1 MPEELVVEGLEKV
14 YPEGSRALGG
24 VSFSVEPGAFM
35 VLLGPSGSGKTTLM
49 RAVAGIER
57 ASAGT
62 ISIGSKLVA
71 GPGHHVPPE
80 RRELA
85 MVFQDYALWPHLRVR
100 DNVAY
105 ALRRR
110 HLGKDESARRTS
122 EMITRVGLS
131 HLSHRFP
138 GELSGGE
145 QQRVALA
152 RALVGDTGLLLC
164 DEPLSN
170 LDADLRERMRVQI
183 SSLVR
188 EAGTTAIYITHDQQ
202 EAFALADQIGVLE
215 LGHLVQMGTPE
226 DVYARPATSF
236 VARFT
241 GLAVELDVVVDGP
254 APAGRYRVVPRGL
267 RSRLPLFARSETV
280 LPTGEQALL
289 TVRPSAVRV
298 LETSDERCQL
308 SGLVADVAFRG
319 RNYELAVD
327 LVDGRRVGGIHAER
341 RMTRGEPVGLTFDP
355 EGCHLFAGESGE
367 GESTASA
374 EEIGFESPSIEDG
387 GTIPSSPLFGSVAR

>member
-24 VSFSVEPGAFM
+24 VSFSVEPGVFM

-110 HLGKDESARRTS
+110 RLGKDESARRTS
-122 EMITRVGLS
+122 EMIGRVGLS

-138 GELSGGE
+138 SELSGGE

-226 DVYARPATSF
+226 DVYACPASSF

-254 APAGRYRVVPRGL
+254 MGAGRYRVVPRGL
-267 RSRLPLFARSETV
+267 RSRLPLLAHAETL
-280 LPTGEQALL
+280 LPPGERALL
-289 TVRPSAVRV
+289 AVRPSAVRV

-308 SGLVADVAFRG
+308 SGRVADVAFRG

-327 LVDGRRVGGIHAER
+327 LINGRRVGGIHADR
-341 RMTRGEPVGLTFDP
+341 RMIRGEPVGLTFDP
-355 EGCHLFAGESGE
+355 DGSHLFAGVSGE
-367 GESTASA
+367 GEVTGSA
-374 EEIGFESPSIEDG
+374 EDIGFKSQSIEDDG
-387 GTIPSSPLFGSVAR
+387 AIPASPLSGSFAR